1 MLQLS
6 GMQMSSVI
14 WHAGPSPKNTPP
26 KHLEYDKW
34 HVIDYLVSFTLVST
48 MKGSDPANMH
58 PTPTPSP
65 WPRCINIPPLYGHMG
80 MTFAMPQR
88 RKLALRHM
96 APLNKCLQAEQPSLL
111 AWVGRKHPSQ
121 DHKDPQ
127 QLKTLSLFPSM
138 WPINKGLIFSQRD
151 TSKNHDR
158 TPS

>member
-65 WPRCINIPPLYGHMG
+65 WPRCINIPPLYGDSQPCTITTQTHSIPLYQLPIPKNTLYPG
-80 MTFAMPQR
+80 PPIATPARISEAFPI
-88 RKLALRHM
+88 RKYTELTGHIHTYQEM
-96 APLNKCLQAEQPSLL
+96 HSTSL
-111 AWVGRKHPSQ
+111 S
-121 DHKDPQ
+121 
-127 QLKTLSLFPSM
+127 
-138 WPINKGLIFSQRD
+138 
-151 TSKNHDR
+151 
-158 TPS
+158 